1 MFKITFYVP
10 GSHLDAVKGALF
22 DAGAGRLGDYDRC
35 AWQVKGQGQF
45 RPLQGSDPFIGQQGV
60 IETVEEFRVE
70 MICADAH
77 ISAAVAALRA
87 SHPYETP
94 AFDVVRLEVL

>member
-10 GSHLDAVKGALF
+10 DSHLEAVKGALF
-22 DAGAGRLGDYDRC
+22 EAGAGRMGDYDCC

-45 RPLQGSDPFIGQQGV
+45 RPLPGSDPFIGAQGRL
-60 IETVEEFRVE
+60 EAVEEFRVE
-70 MICADAH
+70 MICADDCLA
-77 ISAAVAALRA
+77 AAVAALRA

-94 AFDVVRLEVL
+94 AFDIVRLEPL

>member
-10 GSHLDAVKGALF
+10 DSHLETVKAALF
-22 DAGAGRLGDYDRC
+22 GAGAGRMGDYDCC

-45 RPLQGSDPFIGQQGV
+45 RPLPGSDPFIGAQGRQEV
-60 IETVEEFRVE
+60 VEEYRVE
-70 MICADAH
+70 MICADDCIA
-77 ISAAVAALRA
+77 AAVAALRE

-94 AFDVVRLEVL
+94 AFDIVRLEPL